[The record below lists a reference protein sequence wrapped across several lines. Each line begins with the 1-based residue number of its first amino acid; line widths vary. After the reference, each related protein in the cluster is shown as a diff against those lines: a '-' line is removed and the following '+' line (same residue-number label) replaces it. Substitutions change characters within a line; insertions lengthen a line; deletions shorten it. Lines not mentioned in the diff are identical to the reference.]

1 MALVIDANMR
11 LLAERMSI
19 SSSRMSKDYAL
30 ATVDEIIEAE
40 AARGNTSAMDVAREF
55 SSSPEKLIEYFN
67 LFDIDNK
74 FRIISNMDERTKK
87 EILPM
92 LMQEDLVM
100 GLYFFTQEKLLML
113 LMDVDIKELVKVVRE
128 AFPLD
133 KLVMMYKEE
142 DIQEFFMH
150 RDLKREDVMEQI
162 KSLPPEILQKF
173 IEGVTGSPMSENSS
187 SNFYRNLDQLSDDKF
202 KEFMS
207 EIDPD
212 VQRQLVFQL
221 TKEQPEYLTLFENET
236 YVEMLSKMFKP
247 DMIKPMYVL
256 EQSTLVDMLTELPSE
271 LMSIVG
277 AQVDTEDFAK
287 FLLDG
292 RMRLLEG
299 AALF

>member
-113 LMDVDIKELVKVVRE
+113 LMDVDINELVKVVRE
-128 AFPLD
+128 TFPLD

-221 TKEQPEYLTLFENET
+221 TKEQPEYLTLFENEV

-256 EQSTLVDMLTELPSE
+256 EQSTLVNMLTELPSE

>member
-1 MALVIDANMR
+1 MALVINANMR

-30 ATVDEIIEAE
+30 ATVDEIIETE
-40 AARGNTSAMDVAREF
+40 AARGNTSAMDVAREYC
-55 SSSPEKLIEYFN
+55 SSPEKLIEYFN

-74 FRIISNMDERTKK
+74 FRIINNMDERTKK

-173 IEGVTGSPMSENSS
+173 IEGVTGNPMSENSS
-187 SNFYRNLDQLSDDKF
+187 SKFFRDLDQLSDDKF

>member
-113 LMDVDIKELVKVVRE
+113 LMDVDINELVKVVRE
-128 AFPLD
+128 TFPLD